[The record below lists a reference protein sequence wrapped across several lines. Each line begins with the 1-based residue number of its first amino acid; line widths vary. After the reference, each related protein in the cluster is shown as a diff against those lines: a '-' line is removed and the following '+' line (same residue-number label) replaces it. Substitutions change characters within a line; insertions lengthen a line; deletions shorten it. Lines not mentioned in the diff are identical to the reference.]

1 MKDSTL
7 RNGGKMMREERLP
20 QEHPSDAI
28 KEKSV
33 SEMNERTSRIVKRSI
48 LVFPFFSKKT
58 KSLVA
63 KIRRM
68 YDPLWDKVAAHVT
81 LVFPFE
87 SELGSKEMISILTD
101 VLKGVSP
108 FKVCLTGFE
117 RFDSGHI
124 FLSITDENGILLSLI
139 RKFYDHP
146 LLSTYKPPFFDIL
159 KPHITV
165 AFFPDL
171 AMMNAVFEK
180 IKDRRIMEEIRID
193 AVDVEIIGEHDESVI
208 EHTYPL

>member
-1 MKDSTL
+1 MS
-7 RNGGKMMREERLP
+7 EERLP
-20 QEHPSDAI
+20 QEHPIDAI
-28 KEKSV
+28 TESPAPKITQKA
-33 SEMNERTSRIVKRSI
+33 NRIVKRSI
-48 LVFPFFSKKT
+48 LVFPVFSKKT

-87 SELGSKEMISILTD
+87 SELGSKEMIPILAD
-101 VLKGVSP
+101 VLKGVPP

-124 FLSITDENGILLSLI
+124 FLNITDENGILLSLI

-171 AMMNAVFEK
+171 AIMNAVFEK

-193 AVDVEIIGEHDESVI
+193 AVDVEIIGVNDESVI
-208 EHTYPL
+208 EHTHHL